1 MRAERPCPR
10 YRHATFWRIVDAHLN
25 KCPVDSSKRKHFG
38 STRIRPP
45 KQTVYTCPADSPGR
59 LERLTPDRGIARGL
73 ALADDERA
81 LLSSEPVVSGGAALA
96 RRGTCHGA
104 DLSRPVVAER
114 SCDDVRG
121 AQVPF
126 VLLRTNT

>member
-1 MRAERPCPR
+1 MRQNGHGPVIGT
-10 YRHATFWRIVDAHLN
+10 RHSGALSTLTLISVRSIVQ
-25 KCPVDSSKRKHFG
+25 RKHFG

-45 KQTVYTCPADSPGR
+45 KQTVYTCGADSPGR

-96 RRGTCHGA
+96 RRGTA
-104 DLSRPVVAER
+104 RRPV
-114 SCDDVRG
+114 
-121 AQVPF
+121 Q
-126 VLLRTNT
+126 